1 MYKKRTYL
9 IDLQPFRRKG
19 DNCPM
24 VAVKMTTPLGIV
36 TLYVEFYELF
46 ARVMYARSRR
56 KSDQIIL
63 CQQEHNTLER
73 VVCFDVSPEFA
84 DMVIISMLNLREKI
98 AQEDDKTKRLTDFD
112 IDDAFDNL
120 LN

>member
-1 MYKKRTYL
+1 MYKKRSYL

-24 VAVKMTTPLGIV
+24 VAVKMTTPLGVV

-56 KSDQIIL
+56 KPDQIIL
-63 CQQEHNTLER
+63 CHEYDTLER

-84 DMVIISMLNLREKI
+84 DMVITSMLNFRENFAK
-98 AQEDDKTKRLTDFD
+98 EDEMTKRITDFD

-120 LN
+120 L